1 MRTLDYVREDVRT
14 VFAKDPAART
24 VWEVVLLYPGLHA
37 VWLHRLAHW
46 LWGHRLRFLG
56 RWVSN
61 VGRWWTGIE
70 IHPGASIGR
79 RVFIDHGMGVV
90 VGETAEVGDDVL
102 MYQGVVLGGTSLYK
116 TKRHPTIGNNVVIGT
131 GSIVLGPITVG
142 DNAKIG
148 AGSVVIRP
156 VPAGATV
163 VGVPARIAGKPE
175 PSELR
180 MDLQH
185 GALPDPILKAVSESL
200 DRAGRLEERVQ
211 QLERTLASLTPAAGL
226 LPGPAPRA
234 ASLPVL
240 DLAARIRASLYEVID
255 PEAGIN
261 VVELGLIHDIFVD
274 GEQVEVQ
281 VLLDNPHC
289 PLVEYLVDQIRR
301 KVKGINGIQNVQI
314 TLLDEPLSPASRAES
329 VAKTTEEA
337 ADYVG

>member
-1 MRTLDYVREDVRT
+1 
-14 VFAKDPAART
+14 
-24 VWEVVLLYPGLHA
+24 
-37 VWLHRLAHW
+37 
-46 LWGHRLRFLG
+46 
-56 RWVSN
+56 
-61 VGRWWTGIE
+61 
-70 IHPGASIGR
+70 
-79 RVFIDHGMGVV
+79 
-90 VGETAEVGDDVL
+90 
-102 MYQGVVLGGTSLYK
+102 
-116 TKRHPTIGNNVVIGT
+116 
-131 GSIVLGPITVG
+131 
-142 DNAKIG
+142 
-148 AGSVVIRP
+148 
-156 VPAGATV
+156 V

-180 MDLQH
+180 VDLQH

-211 QLERTLASLTPAAGL
+211 QLERALARLTPAAVPPL
-226 LPGPAPRA
+226 APRA
-234 ASLPVL
+234 VSLPGL
-240 DLAARIRASLYEVID
+240 DLGARIRASLYEVID

-261 VVELGLIHDIFVD
+261 VVEMGLIRDIFVD

-314 TLLDEPLSPASRAES
+314 TLLDQPLSLASCAEG